1 MDGEDAGAN
10 GASSASRSAVS
21 KQKRAAI
28 TRAAKKASR
37 TASHAKSVASRAA
50 MHNSSA
56 TPLLLPGAV
65 ADCPMVGAMQV
76 TPATSAG
83 APSLLDMAASP
94 GARPVAL
101 QLWRPAPWRLAPAS
115 AAAAPMEPG
124 PERVPAVGADA
135 AMARLSEPS
144 REKAPQGVNFSVLPP
159 PAPAPGAMERKV
171 EVRHHALPCE
181 AA

>member
-1 MDGEDAGAN
+1 MIWTNLSKEDLAKSGREAKELKAKRKADAN
-10 GASSASRSAVS
+10 A
-21 KQKRAAI
+21 KRAAG
-28 TRAAKKASR
+28 REGAKAERLAEEAAVR
-37 TASHAKSVASRAA
+37 EAA
-50 MHNSSA
+50 
-56 TPLLLPGAV
+56 PLPGAV
-65 ADCPMVGAMQV
+65 ADAPMVGAMQV

-101 QLWRPAPWRLAPAS
+101 QPWRPAPWRLAPAS

-171 EVRHHALPCE
+171 EVRHHALTCE